1 MYQRLSE
8 TAKDVLK
15 IAETIALRDHQEYI
29 STEHVLL
36 AILEHDDCIA
46 ARILKDAHISL
57 DDVKKQF
64 DSINGNDKPDSF
76 VLGPLRGTPHF
87 EQAFLY
93 AIEAAKTSQANNIGT
108 EHLLLG
114 LLRQTDCPAQ
124 RTLTA
129 LGLTLETAQ
138 KKIQP
143 QNTP

>member
-15 IAETIALRDHQEYI
+15 IAESIAQRDHQEYI
-29 STEHVLL
+29 GTEHVLL
-36 AILEHDDCIA
+36 AILEHHDCIA
-46 ARILKDAHISL
+46 ARILKDAQISL

-64 DSINGNDKPDSF
+64 DSLNGNDKEETF

-87 EQAFLY
+87 EKVIRY
-93 AIEAAKTSQANNIGT
+93 AIKAAETQNANNIGT

-124 RTLTA
+124 QALTA
-129 LGLTLETAQ
+129 LGLTLENTQ

-143 QNTP
+143 QNTT